1 MTIFRNKLVF
11 NTFHWS
17 GEQMILHPGIFK
29 TKLDFNFNYTCIH
42 SYKTPI
48 IKQHL
53 ISDKISHNNETL
65 EQTILNQPFWY
76 KFNTELILIWI
87 KTITDHHYIT
97 DLILAL
103 EYWTCCPIYC
113 FCPLFFLPLA
123 LTFDLLLSLK
133 LTLLVLISSLLS
145 LYRVLS
151 CVLGVTGGI
160 FPRLLIHRMM

>member
-53 ISDKISHNNETL
+53 ISDKISHNNETS

-76 KFNTELILIWI
+76 KFNT
-87 KTITDHHYIT
+87 
-97 DLILAL
+97 
-103 EYWTCCPIYC
+103 
-113 FCPLFFLPLA
+113 
-123 LTFDLLLSLK
+123 S
-133 LTLLVLISSLLS
+133 
-145 LYRVLS
+145 
-151 CVLGVTGGI
+151 
-160 FPRLLIHRMM
+160 